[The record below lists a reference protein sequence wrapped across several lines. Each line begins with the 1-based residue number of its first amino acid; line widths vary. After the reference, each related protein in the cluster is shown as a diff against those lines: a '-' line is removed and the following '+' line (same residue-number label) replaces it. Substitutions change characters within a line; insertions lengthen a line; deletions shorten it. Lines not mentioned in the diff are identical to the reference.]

1 MNHPYNGIELK
12 DAPTYL
18 GYWIKMNEL
27 GEHKKEDWVEP
38 CYIIPR
44 LFSANVMLSPRV
56 LRTVSESAYVFL
68 VLLTVVATVLSCAA
82 ILSQAVRTS
91 PTRSWSKNF
100 NALVVGASYII
111 LVSSPWALSN
121 INSDQKKLAAS
132 VLFCIKRRVAVRIKL
147 QRISKTYNTIGRG
160 DLPDVRIN
168 LSLPPSSYDKPK

>member
-1 MNHPYNGIELK
+1 
-12 DAPTYL
+12 
-18 GYWIKMNEL
+18 
-27 GEHKKEDWVEP
+27 
-38 CYIIPR
+38 
-44 LFSANVMLSPRV
+44 MLSPRV

-68 VLLTVVATVLSCAA
+68 VLLTVVATGLSCAA

-111 LVSSPWALSN
+111 LVSFSGLSLSI

-160 DLPDVRIN
+160 DLPDVRNN
-168 LSLPPSSYDKPK
+168 LSLFPAKLRKASSFFSGCLVRA